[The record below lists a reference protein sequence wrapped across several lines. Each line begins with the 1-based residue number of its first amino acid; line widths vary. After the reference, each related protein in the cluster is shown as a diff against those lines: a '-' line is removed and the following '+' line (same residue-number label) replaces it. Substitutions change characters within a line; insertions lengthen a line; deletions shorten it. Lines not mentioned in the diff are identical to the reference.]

1 MSRLIALLAYAVYLL
16 FCLRLLWH
24 FWSWTRATR
33 LLKVPSAAKQR
44 TSFGTRLLMALDVI
58 TFRRVFVANG
68 MLWTGSFAF
77 HLSFL
82 LVLLRH
88 LRYFMEPVPLWVQD
102 LQTCGLISG
111 YILPVSVLWLLSIR
125 VLSSKDRYL
134 TYDNYLILGM
144 VFVVSLSGLL
154 MTTVFRPD
162 LVMIKEFAFGLLVFQ
177 PGPLRGEYLFLFHFL
192 AVLLLVLL
200 LPSHIFSAPVVTMEA
215 RRREQSLGAL
225 LHGNQVAAGPGTDG

>member
-1 MSRLIALLAYAVYLL
+1 MSRSLALLAYTVYLL
-16 FCLRLLWH
+16 FGLRLLWH

-33 LLKVPSAAKQR
+33 LLKLPSAVNQR
-44 TSFGTRLLMALDVI
+44 TSFGTRMLMTLDVI
-58 TFRRVFVANG
+58 FFRRVFVANG

-88 LRYFMEPVPLWVQD
+88 LRYFMEPVPVWVQD

-111 YILPVSVLWLLSIR
+111 YILPVAVLWLLSIR
-125 VLSSKDRYL
+125 VFSSKDRYL
-134 TYDNYLILGM
+134 TYDNYLILGL
-144 VFVVSLSGLL
+144 VFVIGLTGLL

-162 LVMIKEFAFGLLVFQ
+162 LVLIKEFAFGLLVFR

-215 RRREQSLGAL
+215 RRREQSLNSLMHEEHA
-225 LHGNQVAAGPGTDG
+225 AAGPGAHG